1 MLARMDGLRIC
12 RRPAKL
18 CAISDTD
25 VVMLLMPLHKPWSR
39 QNIPWVT
46 LLLVLINV
54 VVYLGYQRKDDA
66 LVENAVHYYV
76 ASGLGTLEA
85 QAHARYLAQT
95 TDPKLRAARQGKL
108 DSVPAPQ
115 RTAYLAHLTL
125 HDVAFAQA
133 LRGGALFKDEEQMR
147 EWRGLRAPYDARLS
161 RVFTLRHLQRSS
173 EWSPARMLTATFLH
187 GDFDHLLGN
196 MVFLL
201 ALGTLLEGAIGS
213 GWFLLLYLLG
223 GFGASA
229 ASLWWRWGEPGG
241 GLGASGAIA
250 ALMGAFCV
258 VWGRR
263 RVRFFYW
270 FFVVFNYV
278 RGPAILLLPLWLGWE
293 LYSLLGSDNGGV
305 AFEAHAGG
313 LLSGALLGALLVA
326 VRQTRPAFM
335 DEDATAQ
342 VDDRWERAQRHLGR
356 MENLE
361 AERLLA
367 ELASETPHSPDVALA
382 RYRVA
387 RNAGRTQDAV
397 RHAQTLLHLPSHN
410 AQQTRVQLGVAAELS
425 KDTIA
430 VALPARMALVGA
442 CLRTGLLADAER
454 LLKECEIDAPRA
466 ELAQQWFVLALRHGE
481 LQAGEQRTR
490 VLQLVRDQFPEQG
503 QAVKARFLLENG

>member
-1 MLARMDGLRIC
+1 MVI
-12 RRPAKL
+12 
-18 CAISDTD
+18 
-25 VVMLLMPLHKPWSR
+25 MPLHKPWSR
-39 QNIPWVT
+39 HNIPWVT

-54 VVYLGYQRKDDA
+54 VVYVGYQRKDDD
-66 LVENAVHYYV
+66 LVENAVRYYV
-76 ASGLGTLEA
+76 DSGLGTLEA
-85 QAHARYLAQT
+85 QAHARYLERTA
-95 TDPKLRAARQGKL
+95 DARLRTARQARL
-108 DSVPAPQ
+108 EALPAPQ
-115 RTAYLAHLTL
+115 RVAYLAHLTL
-125 HDVAFAQA
+125 HDVAFGQA
-133 LRGGALFKDEEQMR
+133 LREGTLFKDDEQRR
-147 EWRGLRAPYDARLS
+147 EWRGLRAPYDARLA

-173 EWSPARMLTATFLH
+173 EWSPQRMLSATFLH
-187 GDFDHLLGN
+187 ANADHLFGN

-293 LYSLLGSDNGGV
+293 LYSLLGSGSEGV

-313 LLSGALLGALLVA
+313 LVSGALLGAVLVA

-335 DEDATAQ
+335 DEQDAAQ
-342 VDDRWERAQRHLGR
+342 RDDRWERAQRHLGR
-356 MENLE
+356 MENQE

-367 ELASETPHSPDVALA
+367 ELAGESPQSLEIALA

-387 RNAGRTQDAV
+387 RNAGRQQEAV
-397 RHAQTLLHLPSHN
+397 RHAHMLMCLPTHT
-410 AQQTRVQLGVAAELS
+410 AEQTRLQLGVAAELG
-425 KDTIA
+425 KDRA
-430 VALPARMALVGA
+430 ELELPARLALVDA
-442 CLRTGLLADAER
+442 CLRNGLLADAER
-454 LLKECEIDAPRA
+454 LLKECDSTAPRA
-466 ELAQQWFVLALRHGE
+466 ELAQRWFVLALRHGE
-481 LQAGEQRTR
+481 LQAGEQRAR
-490 VLQLVRDQFPEQG
+490 LLRLVLEQFPEQG
-503 QAVKARFLLENG
+503 QASKARFLLENG

>member
-1 MLARMDGLRIC
+1 
-12 RRPAKL
+12 
-18 CAISDTD
+18 
-25 VVMLLMPLHKPWSR
+25 MLLMPLHKPWSR

-54 VVYLGYQRKDDA
+54 VVYVGYQRKDDA
-66 LVENAVHYYV
+66 LVEDAVRYYV
-76 ASGLGTLEA
+76 DSGLGTLEA
-85 QAHARYLAQT
+85 AAHARYLEQT
-95 TDPKLRAARQGKL
+95 SDPRLRAARQGKL
-108 DSVPAPQ
+108 AAAPARQ
-115 RTAYLAHLTL
+115 RTAYLAHLTM

-133 LRGGALFKDEEQMR
+133 LRGGTLFNNEEQLR
-147 EWRGLRAPYDARLS
+147 QWQGLRAPYDARLS

-173 EWSPARMLTATFLH
+173 EWSPARMLSATFLH
-187 GDFDHLLGN
+187 GDLNHLFGN

-213 GWFLLLYLLG
+213 GWFLLLYLAG

-229 ASLWWRWGEPGG
+229 ASLWWRWGQPGG

-293 LYSLLGSDNGGV
+293 IYSLLWSENGSV

-313 LLSGALLGALLVA
+313 LVSGALLGAILVGT
-326 VRQTRPAFM
+326 RQIRPAFM
-335 DEDATAQ
+335 DEHAPAQ
-342 VDDRWERAQRHLGR
+342 ADDRWARAQSHLGR
-356 MENLE
+356 MENRE

-367 ELASETPHSPDVALA
+367 ELADEMPQSLEIALA

-387 RNAGRTQDAV
+387 RNAGSRQDTL
-397 RHAQTLLHLPSHN
+397 RHAQTILRLPSHT
-410 AQQTRVQLGVAAELS
+410 AEQTRLQLGVAAELG
-425 KDTIA
+425 KDLA
-430 VALPARMALVGA
+430 LCELPARMALVDA
-442 CLRTGLLADAER
+442 CLGNGLLADAER
-454 LLKECEIDAPRA
+454 VLKDCESDAPRA
-466 ELAQQWFVLALRHGE
+466 ELAQRWFVLALRHGD
-481 LQAGEQRTR
+481 LRAGEQRTR
-490 VLQLVRDQFPEQG
+490 LLRLVLDQFPEQG
-503 QAVKARFLLENG
+503 QAAKARFLLENG

>member
-1 MLARMDGLRIC
+1 
-12 RRPAKL
+12 
-18 CAISDTD
+18 
-25 VVMLLMPLHKPWSR
+25 MLLMPLHKPWSR
-39 QNIPWVT
+39 HNIPWVT

-54 VVYLGYQRKDDA
+54 VVYLGYQRRDDD
-66 LVENAVHYYV
+66 LVDNAVHYYV
-76 ASGLGTLEA
+76 ESGLGTLEA

-95 TDPKLRAARQGKL
+95 ADPKRRAARQGKL
-108 DSVPAPQ
+108 DSVSAPQ
-115 RTAYLAHLTL
+115 RTAYLAHLTM

-133 LRGGALFKDEEQMR
+133 LREGTLFEDEEQMR
-147 EWRGLRAPYDARLS
+147 QWRGLRAPYDARLS
-161 RVFTLRHLQRSS
+161 QVFTLRHLQRSS

-187 GDFDHLLGN
+187 GDFDHLFGN

-313 LLSGALLGALLVA
+313 LISGALLGALLVA

-335 DEDATAQ
+335 DEQDAAQ
-342 VDDRWERAQRHLGR
+342 RDDRWERAQRHLGR
-356 MENLE
+356 MENQE

-367 ELASETPHSPDVALA
+367 ELASEQPYSQDVALA

-387 RNAGRTQDAV
+387 RNAGRTQDAM
-397 RHAQTLLHLPSHN
+397 RHAQTLLHLPSHH

-425 KDTIA
+425 KDKIA
-430 VALPARMALVGA
+430 VGLPARMALVDA
-442 CLRTGLLADAER
+442 CLRNGLLADAER
-454 LLKECEIDAPRA
+454 LLKECDIDAPRA
-466 ELAQQWFVLALRHGE
+466 ELAQHWFVLALRHGE

-490 VLQLVRDQFPEQG
+490 LLQLVRDQFPEQG
-503 QAVKARFLLENG
+503 QAAKARFLLENG

>member
-1 MLARMDGLRIC
+1 MLI
-12 RRPAKL
+12 
-18 CAISDTD
+18 
-25 VVMLLMPLHKPWSR
+25 MPLHKPWSR

-46 LLLVLINV
+46 LLLVLLNV
-54 VVYLGYQRKDDA
+54 VIHVGYQRKDDGLIA
-66 LVENAVHYYV
+66 NAVRYYV
-76 ASGLGTLEA
+76 ESGLGALEGK
-85 QAHARYLAQT
+85 AHARYLAQS
-95 TDPKLRAARQGKL
+95 DDVKVRAARQAQWDK
-108 DSVPAPQ
+108 VPARQ
-115 RTAYLAHLTL
+115 RLAYLAQLTMN
-125 HDVAFAQA
+125 DVAFTDA
-133 LRGGALFKDEEQMR
+133 LRSGRLFDDDAQR
-147 EWRGLRAPYDARLS
+147 RDWYALRAPYDARLS
-161 RVFTLRHLQRSS
+161 KVFTLRHIQRSS
-173 EWSPARMLTATFLH
+173 EWSPQRMLSATFLH
-187 GDFDHLLGN
+187 GDLDHLLGN

-229 ASLWWRWGEPGG
+229 VSLWWRWGQPGG

-293 LYSLLGSDNGGV
+293 LYNLLWRDNQGIG
-305 AFEAHAGG
+305 FDAHAGG
-313 LLSGALLGALLVA
+313 LVSGALLGALLVL
-326 VRQTRPAFM
+326 VRQIRPAFM
-335 DEDATAQ
+335 EEDAVAQ
-342 VDDRWERAQRHLGR
+342 ADDRWERAQRHLGR
-356 MENLE
+356 MENAE

-367 ELASETPHSPDVALA
+367 ELASEQPRSAEIALA

-387 RNAGRTQDAV
+387 RNAGRRKELQQ
-397 RHAQTLLHLPSHN
+397 HADTLLRLHAHS
-410 AQQTRVQLGVAAELS
+410 AEQTRLQLTVAAELA
-425 KDTIA
+425 KDH
-430 VALPARMALVGA
+430 LDCDPSARMALIGN

-454 LLKECEIDAPRA
+454 LLKDSALSTPRA

-490 VLQLVRDQFPEQG
+490 VLRQLLEQFPEQG
-503 QAVKARFLLENG
+503 QANKARFLLDNG